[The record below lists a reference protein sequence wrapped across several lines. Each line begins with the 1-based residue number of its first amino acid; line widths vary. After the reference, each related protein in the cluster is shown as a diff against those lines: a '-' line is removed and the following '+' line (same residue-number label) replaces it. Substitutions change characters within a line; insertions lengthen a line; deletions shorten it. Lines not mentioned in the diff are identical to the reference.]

1 MALRY
6 DFDIIC
12 VFDEGCEESRAL
24 EARLRH
30 SDDAHE
36 LGSSKLAM
44 FRDPETV
51 EALQAAPKG
60 VRHLMEA
67 SGFGLAAYDS
77 GAPDGYYPQQDEEDR
92 IALMLRLTENLR
104 YHDRHAGS
112 DLHLHSETP
121 VFDFEAF
128 VQHLETATPMDMET
142 ETGIDIMPHDE
153 AVSDRRQRVLPRLSA
168 FRGSSRVAQ
177 MAAGVVGVAGLTVA
191 APFLVQ
197 ELLPLFQLRTIGSG
211 P

>member
-1 MALRY
+1 MTLRY

-12 VFDEGCEESRAL
+12 VFDEGSEESRAR
-24 EARLRH
+24 EARHRH

-51 EALQAAPKG
+51 EALKAAPKG

-77 GAPDGYYPQQDEEDR
+77 GAPDGYYPAEDEEDR

-104 YHDRHAGS
+104 YHDIHAGS
-112 DLHLHSETP
+112 DLHLHTETP
-121 VFDFEAF
+121 VFEFEAF
-128 VQHLETATPMDMET
+128 VQHLETAAPMGKGA
-142 ETGIDIMPHDE
+142 ETGTDIVPHA
-153 AVSDRRQRVLPRLSA
+153 AVSDRHKRVLPRLSGM
-168 FRGSSRVAQ
+168 RGSSRVAQ
-177 MAAGVVGVAGLTVA
+177 LAAGVVGVAGLTVA

-197 ELLPLFQLRTIGSG
+197 ELLPLIQLRTTGSG